1 MAMDSRTALVEDLM
15 ERFPHVP
22 REAVFK
28 EDLLRG
34 GGAHLDENHVCQDHQ
49 REDREESQRQR
60 REAE

>member
-1 MAMDSRTALVEDLM
+1 MGGSRTALVEDLM

-34 GGAHLDENHVCQDHQ
+34 VWP
-49 REDREESQRQR
+49 STPR
-60 REAE
+60 R